1 MAMLF
6 LLYKSMV
13 FCLFVYWFGLFQ
25 KKNLKRNK
33 WNENE
38 MDMKWN
44 VKGQTMKMKIQNGN
58 EKWNESESENENA
71 NSERP
76 KKSYTLNFQHT

>member
-1 MAMLF
+1 
-6 LLYKSMV
+6 
-13 FCLFVYWFGLFQ
+13 
-25 KKNLKRNK
+25 
-33 WNENE
+33 

-44 VKGQTMKMKIQNGN
+44 VKGQTMKVIIQNGN